1 MRRGLTKAELARN
14 LSVIPRTITR
24 YEAGEAPRQVAAAL
38 AEALDFPIGYFDRG
52 GAPVFDAADVRFR
65 AARQASARERDAAV
79 AAGVSGVEIDR
90 WISMRFILPE
100 MAVPSLAGND
110 PATAAQ
116 LLRGVWGLGT
126 KPLPNLV
133 QLCESRGIRIY
144 SLPPFA
150 DAVDAYSMWQGGT
163 PYVFLARRK
172 SPERIRFDLAHEI
185 GHLVLHDGEPC
196 ETAVIEREADAF
208 ASEFLVPAASVVEY
222 LSSTPSVSDILAVR
236 SQFKVSAMALAMAA
250 HKSGRI
256 SDWIYRQ
263 ICIELSTRGF
273 RSSEPGGM
281 PNYEMSRV
289 FPQVLRRSSAKVSAR
304 VIADDLEL
312 PTSDVHA
319 LTFGAELRFAQQI
332 EVTSDTGQSGTAGGY
347 RLHAV

>member
-1 MRRGLTKAELARN
+1 MTKAELARQ
-14 LSVIPRTITR
+14 LSVMPRTITR
-24 YEAGEAPRQVAAAL
+24 YEAGEAPRNVATAL
-38 AEALDFPIGYFDRG
+38 AGALDFPAGYFERG
-52 GAPVFDAADVRFR
+52 DAPMFDSSEVRFR
-65 AARQASARERDAAV
+65 AARRASARERYAAV

-90 WISMRFILPE
+90 WISTRFVLPE
-100 MAVPSLAGND
+100 MAVPPLAGNG
-110 PATAAQ
+110 PQTAAQ

-133 QLCESRGIRIY
+133 QLCESRGIRVY

-150 DAVDAYSMWQGGT
+150 DAVDAYSMWRSGI

-196 ETAVIEREADAF
+196 DTAATEREADSF
-208 ASEFLVPAASVVEY
+208 ASEFLVPAASIVEY
-222 LSSTPSVSDILAVR
+222 LSPTPSVADILTVR
-236 SQFKVSAMALAMAA
+236 TQFKVSAMALAMAA
-250 HKSGRI
+250 HKTGWI
-256 SDWIYRQ
+256 SDWNYRQ

-289 FPQVLRRSSAKVSAR
+289 FPQIFSRSGSRVSAR
-304 VIADDLEL
+304 VVADELDL
-312 PTSDVHA
+312 PVSDVHA
-319 LTFGAELRFAQQI
+319 LTFGAELRTAQET
-332 EVTSDTGQSGTAGGY
+332 EVTSDTATGNLNGHY